1 MNWTVA
7 DWLNYF
13 SSVFNLLNVAIGSG
27 IIGLGSVAA
36 NMGVIPYL
44 AFNVV
49 VVVISIFTLNLVCKS
64 ATRVYK
70 WEAENNENE
79 MQKLNTLDDENDDC
93 EDIMESRTDHIMT
106 SLEHIKVTEFGND
119 EMKRKDHPI
128 AYSYEDIACVLYG
141 KKMLI
146 MNNICI
152 LFYLF
157 SCICSYMT
165 LIKDTMPDIA
175 VGLVKMFNENA
186 VIDQQW
192 YTNGNLWL
200 FLVFLCIL
208 FPLGCCKRID
218 FLGFTSAIGMFAMGT
233 FVVMIVAKQ
242 PEIAQMCED
251 PGIDYPFKTENNS
264 ALIKFQHNITTEC
277 SVKLINLSSDSIFS
291 AGILIFA
298 YMSHCNV
305 LAIFAEVKTRSLERM
320 QKVIYGALIPC
331 TILYMTAAIFAYS
344 SFFNHTQP
352 QLIQLYSFIE
362 SDGSA
367 ITICNILVMTCIIF
381 SIPLALYPA
390 RSTLWKLIHTFMPSF
405 PAPFV
410 PAELN
415 LPRGKGRPF
424 PWQCFY
430 PLMVAIYLFV
440 FGVVVSNADFGLFL
454 ALAGAVS
461 GSTVIMIFP
470 TLFHLKMENWD
481 YKSFENFSAL
491 AILIFGVFILF
502 GNTSLVVYKELTAE

>member
-36 NMGVIPYL
+36 NMGIIPYL

-49 VVVISIFTLNLVCKS
+49 VVAISIFTLNLVCKS

-128 AYSYEDIACVLYG
+128 AYSYEDIACVLFG

-175 VGLVKMFNENA
+175 VGLAKIFNENA

-242 PEIAQMCED
+242 PEIAQMCDD
-251 PGIDYPFKTENNS
+251 PGIDYPFINENNS
-264 ALIKFQHNITTEC
+264 ALIKFNHNISTEC
-277 SVKLINLSSDSIFS
+277 EVKLINLSSDSIFS

-331 TILYMTAAIFAYS
+331 TILYMTAAIYAYS

-362 SDGSA
+362 SDGSTA

-470 TLFHLKMENWD
+470 TLFHLKMENWN
-481 YKSFENFSAL
+481 YKSLENACAL

-502 GNTSLVVYKELTAE
+502 GNTSLVLYKELA

>member
-1 MNWTVA
+1 MTWSRA

-36 NMGVIPYL
+36 NMGIIPYM
-44 AFNVV
+44 AFNTLVLG
-49 VVVISIFTLNLVCKS
+49 ISIFTLNLVCKS
-64 ATRVYK
+64 ATLVYK
-70 WEAENNENE
+70 WEAEHNQMQLNELE
-79 MQKLNTLDDENDDC
+79 TLDDDD
-93 EDIMESRTDHIMT
+93 EGITESRADYIMT
-106 SLEHIKVTEFGND
+106 SCEHIKLTEFGND
-119 EMKRKDHPI
+119 EMKRNNYPT

-141 KKMLI
+141 KKCLVV
-146 MNNICI
+146 NNICI

-175 VGLVKMFNENA
+175 IGIAKVINA
-186 VIDQQW
+186 ETVHEGQW
-192 YTNGNLWL
+192 YFDGTFWL
-200 FLVFLCIL
+200 IFVCLCVL

-218 FLGFTSAIGMFAMGT
+218 FLGFTSAIGMFAMSA
-233 FVVMIVAKQ
+233 FVVMIVSKQ
-242 PEIAQMCED
+242 PSVAEQC
-251 PGIDYPFKTENNS
+251 GTIDYTLNGTATDVSFNHDIETKCEVE
-264 ALIKFQHNITTEC
+264 F
-277 SVKLINLSSDSIFS
+277 INLSNNSIYS

-320 QKVIYGALIPC
+320 NKVVYGALIPC
-331 TILYMTAAIFAYS
+331 TVLYMTAAIFSYS

-352 QLIQLYSFIE
+352 QLIQLYSFIAG
-362 SDGSA
+362 DGKA

-390 RSTLWKLIHTFMPSF
+390 RSTLWKLIHTINHNF

-410 PAELN
+410 PAELE
-415 LPRGKGRPF
+415 LPKGKGRPF
-424 PWQCFY
+424 PSKVFY
-430 PLMVAIYLFV
+430 SLMVAIYLFV
-440 FGVVVSNADFGLFL
+440 FSVVVSKADFGLFL

-470 TLFHLKMENWD
+470 TMFHLKLESWNYNTLENICA
-481 YKSFENFSAL
+481 YIVL
-491 AILIFGVFILF
+491 GFGVVILF
-502 GNTSLVVYKELTAE
+502 GNTSLVLYKEL